1 MLLTKYV
8 TLKWNSKIYKHYVDL
23 GYTYTKMNDE
33 FEVYIDDLTPYSRA
47 KDETSMIIVQEEKWY
62 KKRLLLETR
71 VYNTKSTRS
80 TCE

>member
-33 FEVYIDDLTPYSRA
+33 FEVYIDDLTP
-47 KDETSMIIVQEEKWY
+47 
-62 KKRLLLETR
+62 
-71 VYNTKSTRS
+71 
-80 TCE
+80 